1 MKGREAAPSVEAP
14 RNRPKENGM
23 SRHLNDRRRVL
34 AALIAVAA
42 AATIGTSAFAASAPA
57 KGSSY
62 ASQLAAARLATTKYA
77 TNLAKAKA
85 DGYGIITKM
94 TRSRGWPFMTPRV
107 GGFDLKTPAILVSP
121 RQGKRWQRGAL
132 GGVSPKNPAPPPV
145 P

>member
-1 MKGREAAPSVEAP
+1 MKCEAAAPSVEAP
-14 RNRPKENGM
+14 RNRPKKNGM

-42 AATIGTSAFAASAPA
+42 AATIGTSAFAATAPA

-85 DGYGIITKM
+85 DGYGIITQMIPEHGLDLHEPQGDGLRPEKA
-94 TRSRGWPFMTPRV
+94 RDPR
-107 GGFDLKTPAILVSP
+107 LPPP
-121 RQGKRWQRGAL
+121 REAVAARGARM
-132 GGVSPKNPAPPPV
+132 GVPEEAR
-145 P
+145 